1 MNEVVSH
8 QKCSWSQCYWQEV
21 VLLDTLF
28 VLLPLPGSAFCGLP
42 QQGCHHWRAGFGTW
56 WRWYHLGLGGRF
68 KGGGPRAEWE
78 VGKFSQD
85 RIGSYRVHPIVFWDM
100 MLLSFAIH
108 ETLRTSLH
116 LGWWQLCSNDP
127 SRFETFCFLRKN
139 KAQTKAKL
147 G

>member
-1 MNEVVSH
+1 MKWFRIKSALGPNVIGKKLCFWTRSLCFCHFLVA
-8 QKCSWSQCYWQEV
+8 
-21 VLLDTLF
+21 LF
-28 VLLPLPGSAFCGLP
+28 VVCRNKDATIDALDLVLDGVDTI
-42 QQGCHHWRAGFGTW
+42 W
-56 WRWYHLGLGGRF
+56 F

-116 LGWWQLCSNDP
+116 LG
-127 SRFETFCFLRKN
+127 
-139 KAQTKAKL
+139 
-147 G
+147 